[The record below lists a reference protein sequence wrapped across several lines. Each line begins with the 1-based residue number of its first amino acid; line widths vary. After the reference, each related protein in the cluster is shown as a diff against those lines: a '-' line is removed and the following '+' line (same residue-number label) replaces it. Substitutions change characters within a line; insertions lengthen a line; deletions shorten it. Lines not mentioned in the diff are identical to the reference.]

1 MNENIVHYIKIKAL
15 TPVHVGAGPEKKW
28 IKDLDFFYDNGKIK
42 VFDLSDVLKNKNG
55 DFIVKVANAIS
66 GRKLFSSNLIQKKTI
81 KPFFEFQHDGQ
92 PEEIFVQS
100 RTGMGDIII
109 PGSSLKG
116 AITSA
121 ILGYLYKYDQETH
134 SIGRDEKIDEKIFGS
149 IQNSVMRLIQFT
161 DAQFAKNYTGLF
173 NTKIYSMGY
182 RLNGEWKHD
191 LRNRNGDRSKFNEND
206 FVNTYECIK
215 TQSESYFRI
224 VIVKNI
230 IDQIGKITEKKP
242 QNIDKILKTN
252 TSSPAIELFK
262 MINQQTI
269 NYVKKEI
276 EYFKQHEGDKSEQI
290 IETLENLYSVASDCS
305 ESECVLHLGSGSGF
319 HGVTGDW
326 QFESHIITSL
336 GDNGRGQINATN
348 AAKTRRLVFQKNAE
362 GEYEFYPM
370 GFVKLSVT
378 DEKNYHQFI
387 HTLHTNRITPQNK
400 TSTNNQIEQKET
412 QKLPTNQP
420 VDEST
425 QQIVPY
431 AGKIKQGIGRIPAEV
446 IESGKPNKVK
456 IYIKDYTKN
465 DIFILSGYSNTL
477 EIGKKIFVRINQ
489 INSKNEILNIGFEG
503 FM

>member
-1 MNENIVHYIKIKAL
+1 MNENIVQYIKIKVL
-15 TPVHVGAGPEKKW
+15 TPAHVGAGPDKKW
-28 IKDLDFFYDNGKIK
+28 MKDLDFFKHNGKIK
-42 VFDLSDVLKNKNG
+42 VFDLAEILKGKN
-55 DFIVKVANAIS
+55 DDYIAKVTDALS
-66 GRKLFSSNLIQKKTI
+66 ERKLFHSKLIQKENI
-81 KPFFEFQHDGQ
+81 QPYIEYELDRE

-116 AITSA
+116 AISSA
-121 ILGYLYKYDQETH
+121 ILGYLYNHDNQIRTNIEVKKNEKV
-134 SIGRDEKIDEKIFGS
+134 DEIVFGN
-149 IQNSVMRLIQFT
+149 IENSVMRLIQFS

-230 IDQIGKITEKKP
+230 IDQIGKITEKKKP

-319 HGVTGDW
+319 QGVTGDW

-387 HTLHTNRITPQNK
+387 HTLHTNRITPQNE

-465 DIFILSGYSNTL
+465 DIFI
-477 EIGKKIFVRINQ
+477 
-489 INSKNEILNIGFEG
+489 
-503 FM
+503 